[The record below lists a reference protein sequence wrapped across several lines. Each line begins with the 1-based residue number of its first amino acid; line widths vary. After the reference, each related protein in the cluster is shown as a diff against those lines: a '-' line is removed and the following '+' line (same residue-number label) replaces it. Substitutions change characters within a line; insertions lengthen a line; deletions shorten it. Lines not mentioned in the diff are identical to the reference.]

1 MRIALLAAVK
11 ILLLGLTGSALA
23 QYLPPPHAPFIP
35 STLTSDSKI
44 GITVEGPDGRDI
56 LLPLALAPSQQERGS
71 GLPEGQAPAGTTS
84 LPSWTFVPFLDA
96 THQVVFSAKAARDWT
111 TDQP

>member
-23 QYLPPPHAPFIP
+23 QRLPPPHAPYIP
-35 STLTSDSKI
+35 STVTSDSKI

-56 LLPLALAPSQQERGS
+56 LLPLALAASKQEQGP
-71 GLPEGQAPAGTTS
+71 GLPESRASAATAS

-96 THQVVFSAKAARDWT
+96 SNQLVFSAKAVRDWT